1 MQQSISDF
9 QYFFAC
15 KYYTRFCSLSSHL
28 CVPGLVL
35 RLQAFTSSYSQMTC
49 QVRRCVSTHSRF
61 LLQYSFVTLIVSI
74 RRDQPPVGRTL
85 FSLQCL
91 NARRARNNVLFCL
104 HLLRIYTVAYFHLD
118 QTPSDRK
125 KATTESERSLRAPH
139 FTENCDRTA
148 AGTRGK
154 TTDAAA

>member
-1 MQQSISDF
+1 VCPRSCPS
-9 QYFFAC
+9 
-15 KYYTRFCSLSSHL
+15 
-28 CVPGLVL
+28 
-35 RLQAFTSSYSQMTC
+35 TSSVYLLVQSNDLPSPSVC
-49 QVRRCVSTHSRF
+49 ISPLPF

-125 KATTESERSLRAPH
+125 KILRLNPNAACARHTSEKTATERLPGRAEKQLTPLRSADEMTNERAQQVRDH
-139 FTENCDRTA
+139 VTQ
-148 AGTRGK
+148 
-154 TTDAAA
+154 TT